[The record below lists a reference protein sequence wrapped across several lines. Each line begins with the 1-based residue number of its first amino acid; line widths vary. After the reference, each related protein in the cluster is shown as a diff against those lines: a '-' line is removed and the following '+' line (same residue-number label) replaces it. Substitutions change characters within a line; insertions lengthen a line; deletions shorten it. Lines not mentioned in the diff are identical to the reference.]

1 MHKILKRF
9 LALALLACFPLVF
22 SACGGGGGGDG
33 GSVEMT
39 TISGIAVK
47 GPIKGALVRV
57 YKLRSDG
64 TTGELLGNGISGND
78 GAYAIQVP
86 KAKAVAPLLVTVTGQ
101 TGASYASESTG
112 TDVIFSTAE
121 TFNAALDTFDTNK
134 SYTVSPLTDASY
146 QQLQKFLTGSPSS
159 AVDAKIVSAANARV
173 ATLYNVADI
182 LSNPATDPSYAAALK
197 IIDQMI
203 VDSKVNGATNTLQ
216 TMNLINLAFVDVNT
230 QAYQRYRT
238 ALVAAA
244 TAVIAREPSIA
255 AVVNAILATAA
266 NPPAEPDFTDTTAPN
281 AVTNLRAFPA
291 AETATTSSVTL
302 TWTAATTSG
311 RNRVTGYEV
320 YRDGNKIA
328 SVTAVG
334 YVDKPLA
341 PSTTYKYFVVAF
353 DAAANRSAA
362 SAEVTATTPAAPNL
376 NVTIGGQLS
385 PGILALPQNDIA
397 APTAPANLAASTS
410 ALNATSSSVQLSWS
424 ASADN
429 IAVTGYEVFRDG
441 NKISTVTQPGYTDP
455 SVTSNVTYV
464 YTVRSFDAAGNRSV
478 ASNQV
483 SVNPPPASLG
493 VTVGGQVLTPP

>member
-9 LALALLACFPLVF
+9 LALALLACVPLAF
-22 SACGGGGGGDG
+22 SACGGGGGDG

-57 YKLRSDG
+57 FKLNSDG
-64 TTGELLGNGISGND
+64 TGGELLGSGVSGTD
-78 GAYAIQVP
+78 ASFAIQIP

-101 TGASYASESTG
+101 PGATYSSESTG
-112 TDVIFSTAE
+112 GNVDFTSAE
-121 TFNAALDTFDTNK
+121 SFNAVLDTFDTNIR
-134 SYTVSPLTDASY
+134 YTISPLTEAAY
-146 QQLQKFLTGSPSS
+146 QQLQKFITNNPSFTADS
-159 AVDAKIVSAANARV
+159 RIVGAANARI
-173 ATLYNVADI
+173 ASLFNVKDI
-182 LSNPATDPSYAAALK
+182 LADPSSDPSYSASLK

-203 VDSKVNGATNTLQ
+203 EDSKVAGATNTLQ
-216 TMNLINLAFVDVNT
+216 TMNLMNLAFVDVNS

-281 AVTNLRAFPA
+281 AVTNLRAVPGA
-291 AETATTSSVTL
+291 DTATTSFVTL
-302 TWTAATTSG
+302 TWTAATTTG
-311 RNRVTGYEV
+311 KNRVTGYEV

-328 SVTAVG
+328 SVTTAG

-353 DAAANRSAA
+353 DAAANRSTA
-362 SAEVTATTPAAPNL
+362 SAEITVITPPAPNL
-376 NVTIGGQLS
+376 NVNISGQLS
-385 PGILALPQNDIA
+385 PGILALPQNDIFA
-397 APTAPANLAASTS
+397 PSAPTNLSATPS
-410 ALNATSSSVQLSWS
+410 ALDAVSSSVQLSWK
-424 ASADN
+424 ASTDN
-429 IAVTGYEVFRDG
+429 TAVTGYEVFRDG
-441 NKISTVTQPGYTDP
+441 NKVSTVTQPGYTDP
-455 SVTSNVTYV
+455 SVASNVTYV
-464 YTVRSFDAAGNRSV
+464 YSVKAFDAAGNLSV
-478 ASNQV
+478 ASSPV

-493 VTVGGQVLTPP
+493 VTVSGQVLTPP